1 MPDNQISILEDN
13 SDNNV
18 QRLEK
23 LINHLS
29 LSRPHNSRVRPR
41 LDPVSRLGIFSR
53 LLAIPNFELYDNKNL
68 LEKFPNGFVTE
79 TMIGI
84 PLKSFIDLRNS
95 FSENRYEF
103 TLADFITSYMSAFI
117 DKNLGIEINKKDKE
131 VILSEYYNSEYSEKR
146 LIEMKQNLLAVNPKK
161 SSNIKIAQIIKI
173 DNYNNISKLNSSFN
187 VKEFL
192 DILIDNKEDTKKV
205 PSLSSFIKNQKH
217 KRTKLNENISIED
230 FKELINK
237 GENTVEPLRIVLK
250 KIESIK
256 KEAGEDINKYIEL
269 GINKLPLFIAALPQ
283 LSFNVAIVD
292 FSDKF
297 VEDFSAKQE
306 RISEFS
312 KHIFEEIKTDPL
324 KVDFLIKG
332 VTGYQAIETYDF
344 KSQKERIEDEKL
356 EVARKKSKKLQK

>member
-95 FSENRYEF
+95 FSEQRYEF

-117 DKNLGIEINKKDKE
+117 DKNLGIKINKKDKE
-131 VILSEYYNSEYSEKR
+131 VILNEYYNAEYSEER
-146 LIEMKQNLLAVNPKK
+146 LIEMEQNLLDVNPNK
-161 SSNIKIAQIIKI
+161 SSNIEIAEIIKG
-173 DNYNNISKLNSSFN
+173 DNYNITSKLNSSFN
-187 VKEFL
+187 MKEFL
-192 DILIDNKEDTKKV
+192 DVLIDNKEDAKKV
-205 PSLSSFIKNQKH
+205 PSLSKFIRNQKH
-217 KRTKLNENISIED
+217 RITKPNENISIED
-230 FKELINK
+230 FKDLINK
-237 GENTVEPLRIVLK
+237 NENTVEPLRIVLK
-250 KIESIK
+250 KMESIK
-256 KEAGEDINKYIEL
+256 KEAGEDFNKFIEL
-269 GINKLPLFIAALPQ
+269 SISKLPQFIAALPQ
-283 LSFNVAIVD
+283 LSFNMAIVD

-297 VEDFSAKQE
+297 IEKFKTEPE
-306 RISEFS
+306 RLSEFS
-312 KHIFEEIKTDPL
+312 KHIYEEIKTDPL
-324 KVDFLIKG
+324 KVSFLIRG
-332 VTGYQAIETYDF
+332 ITGYQAIESYDF
-344 KSQKERIEDEKL
+344 RSQKERIEDDKL
-356 EVARKKSKKLQK
+356 EMAKKKIKKT